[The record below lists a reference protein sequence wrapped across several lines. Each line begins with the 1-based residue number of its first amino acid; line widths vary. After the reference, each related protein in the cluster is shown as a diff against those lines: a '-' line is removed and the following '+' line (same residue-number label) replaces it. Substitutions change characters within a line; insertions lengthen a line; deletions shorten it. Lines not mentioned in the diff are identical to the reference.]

1 LLGHWVRGLVFGGGV
16 ALLYGALYVL
26 LQLEQ
31 SSLVLGSAL
40 LFVVLALIM
49 TVTRKLNWYELAE
62 QLRAE
67 RPPAVGP

>member
-1 LLGHWVRGLVFGGGV
+1 
-16 ALLYGALYVL
+16 
-26 LQLEQ
+26 
-31 SSLVLGSAL
+31 VLGSAL

-67 RPPAVGP
+67 RQG